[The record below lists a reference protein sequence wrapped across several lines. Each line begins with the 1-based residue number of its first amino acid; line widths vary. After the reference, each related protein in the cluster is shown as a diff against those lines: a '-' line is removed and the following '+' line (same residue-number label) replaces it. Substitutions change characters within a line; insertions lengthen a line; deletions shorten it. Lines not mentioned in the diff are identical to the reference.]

1 MLLKSILLSTLLW
14 ARPENLAASDSQQKI
29 RGQARQTIAKK
40 PQTSKRQ
47 IGKRKPTSEEIPE
60 DSLSLDE
67 SEGIEVEKPEVHSKS
82 IETTA
87 NQFQMQMTRRVFTLS
102 NRLDSFFG
110 EKRADD
116 EANLSTLR
124 LVHSNYFSESG
135 AQSEDFQA
143 RLNLRLKNVEDFG
156 MRLQESILRFFE
168 PDKSAAGSGGPGGTG
183 GQLDKAREELKKWN
197 LNWENRVGITRTL
210 DLFSILRAR
219 RNFEGDPFTHRFY
232 QEVGWSNID
241 EWQAVTSLNSD
252 KEVTPVLLFR
262 IINEFHWAMTAHTYT
277 TTHGPSFIQSLD
289 ENNSI
294 SYDARFFTKEE
305 EQAWYGEGSSLGV
318 NFRRRFQ
325 NKWLFLDIS
334 PQVSFARATNFHR
347 DLNITIRLE
356 AAMGDL

>member
-1 MLLKSILLSTLLW
+1 MRLIGILFSTLLW
-14 ARPENLAASDSQQKI
+14 ARPEVFAASERHQTI
-29 RGQARQTIAKK
+29 EGQARQTLAKK
-40 PQTSKRQ
+40 PQPTKEKS
-47 IGKRKPTSEEIPE
+47 GKRKPTSEEIPE
-60 DSLSLDE
+60 DSLTLDE
-67 SEGIEVEKPEVHSKS
+67 SDGIEVERPEVHKQTL
-82 IETTA
+82 ETSA
-87 NQFQMQMTRRVFTLS
+87 NQFQILMTRRVFTLS

-135 AQSEDFQA
+135 AQSDDFQA
-143 RLNLRLKNVEDFG
+143 RMNLRLKNIEDFG
-156 MRLQESILRFFE
+156 LRLQESILRFFE
-168 PDKSAAGSGGPGGTG
+168 LDNSAAGSGGPEGTG
-183 GQLDKAREELKKWN
+183 GQIEKARAELKKWN

-252 KEVTPVLLFR
+252 KELTPALLFR

-325 NKWLFLDIS
+325 NRWLFLDIS